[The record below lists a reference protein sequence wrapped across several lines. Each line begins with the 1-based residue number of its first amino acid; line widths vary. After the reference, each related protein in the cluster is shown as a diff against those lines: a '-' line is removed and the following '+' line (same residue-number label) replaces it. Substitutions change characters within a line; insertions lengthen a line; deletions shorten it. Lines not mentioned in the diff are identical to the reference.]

1 VGERR
6 RRRRRRRRRAA
17 SATTER
23 LMRMA
28 MRNRVCLLVAL
39 RLHTLRMGRRRMMRR
54 RRRGREMTAR
64 LDGKTTTNLALCR

>member
-1 VGERR
+1 VGER

-28 MRNRVCLLVAL
+28 MRNRVCLLAAL
-39 RLHTLRMGRRRMMRR
+39 RLHTLRMGRRRR
-54 RRRGREMTAR
+54 RRRGEMTAR